1 MDPHNN
7 KELVSR
13 EANEYWR
20 SVDLYV
26 GGIEHAT
33 GHLMYSRFWNMF
45 LYDLGICEAEPFKK
59 LVNKE

>member
-1 MDPHNN
+1 MDPHNDR
-7 KELVSR
+7 ELVSKR
-13 EANEYWR
+13 ANEYWR

-45 LYDLGICEAEPFKK
+45 LYDLGYVCEPEPFRK
-59 LVNKE
+59 LRA